1 MDHNH
6 SPSGHLIPGC
16 DACRLVAEARNQA
29 LNHLAEAVDLLATI
43 HNQHTDQQ
51 PVLRMNLAPIDL
63 TGDGID
69 HCRSIDLTAKL
80 AEALAD
86 AVDSMAAHAGSEPPA
101 FDIDTASLARRKAEL
116 MAWMEGQTGEAIP
129 SGEFSAAAVAQYNP
143 DLYADVTDLFLVI
156 DPQSYLDDVV
166 NADCP
171 EAAQAAFE
179 QLVTGEWD
187 GEL

>member
-43 HNQHTDQQ
+43 HQQHTDQQ

-86 AVDSMAAHAGSEPPA
+86 AVDSMSAHTASEPPA
-101 FDIDTASLARRKAEL
+101 AIPVTAGADR
-116 MAWMEGQTGEAIP
+116 EAIP
-129 SGEFSAAAVAQYNP
+129 SGEWSAAAVAQCDP
-143 DLYADVTDLFLVI
+143 ELYADVTDLFLLI
-156 DPQSYLDDVV
+156 DPRSYLADVV
-166 NADCP
+166 AADCP